1 MAATTPKLPQNL
13 RDIWTDMYSLH
24 ANFNDMGNTV
34 EEWTAY
40 WKTAVSIV
48 KKHNDNKLAH
58 ELALAISE
66 YLDSERKQMAKEEAE
81 CRAGIRPEGQE
92 TGEQNSPNSQSESK
106 QPCQLGMF

>member
-40 WKTAVSIV
+40 WKTAVSSSLITRYTV
-48 KKHNDNKLAH
+48 
-58 ELALAISE
+58 SCC
-66 YLDSERKQMAKEEAE
+66 RKPRK
-81 CRAGIRPEGQE
+81 GIQVR
-92 TGEQNSPNSQSESK
+92 SPSRSLRRE
-106 QPCQLGMF
+106 